1 MGWLRKLFPGPPPPE
16 PGYRR
21 IPQNPGRNLWGQG
34 PSYIAPGYDDTGP
47 ITDAGDPFAPV
58 VGRTHPTHTQA
69 SESHVYPIGDPRPNA
84 RVAPERHYRD
94 KTGAE
99 LIGRHG
105 VEEQDGDGWTTEG
118 GRKPAARPPYP
129 APLPER
135 NTPHN
140 LYSFTRPFDQHAE
153 REFNGSHFSMADH
166 RREYPILGMA
176 PVNSRRNTY
185 RVEPTPWDINIVDKV
200 DETKANV
207 PYATMM
213 EDASDEEM
221 IFGTGGTYR
230 L

>member
-1 MGWLRKLFPGPPPPE
+1 
-16 PGYRR
+16 
-21 IPQNPGRNLWGQG
+21 
-34 PSYIAPGYDDTGP
+34 
-47 ITDAGDPFAPV
+47 
-58 VGRTHPTHTQA
+58 
-69 SESHVYPIGDPRPNA
+69 
-84 RVAPERHYRD
+84 
-94 KTGAE
+94 
-99 LIGRHG
+99 
-105 VEEQDGDGWTTEG
+105 
-118 GRKPAARPPYP
+118 
-129 APLPER
+129 
-135 NTPHN
+135 
-140 LYSFTRPFDQHAE
+140 
-153 REFNGSHFSMADH
+153 MADH